1 MDLEVLAKLTERVR
15 IAKQLF
21 KTNFI
26 SAQSSK
32 QESWI
37 DELAKDSGLEPDE
50 FMTNEMG
57 SKEEQERA
65 RKLSAQRAKAQKLK
79 LKSLLDIPVEKSNP
93 QRSRRK
99 NAFIVVAK

>member
-15 IAKQLF
+15 LAKQLF
-21 KTNFI
+21 KTTFI

-37 DELAKDSGLEPDE
+37 NELARDSGLEPDE
-50 FMTNEMG
+50 FMALEMG
-57 SKEEQERA
+57 SAEERERMRRLA
-65 RKLSAQRAKAQKLK
+65 AEGAKTQKQKLK
-79 LKSLLDIPVEKSNP
+79 AMLDRPVDKSTV
-93 QRSRRK
+93 QRPRRK